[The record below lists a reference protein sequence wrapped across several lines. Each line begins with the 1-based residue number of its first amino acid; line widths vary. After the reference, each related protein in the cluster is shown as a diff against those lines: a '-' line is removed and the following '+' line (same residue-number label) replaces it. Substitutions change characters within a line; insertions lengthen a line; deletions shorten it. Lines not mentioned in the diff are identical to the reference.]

1 MSDKPLTLAAVT
13 GAHGV
18 SGEVR
23 LKLFGEGVDALKA
36 ITSFNEG
43 TLTQEIRSDN
53 KGGAV
58 ALCRGEDRT
67 AAEQLHRSSVSREA
81 LPSLDEDEFYFSDLL
96 DLAVVTDTGDR
107 SAASARW
114 RISAPPISLIEKP
127 DGKKFM
133 VPLTR
138 QAVPGWDERTL
149 TIMKGSGIGSRAM
162 SALATDLWRKLAAY
176 EVGPRDAAFTFS
188 QRLAR
193 ENRWSPL
200 MPRGC
205 SPNTKGSAISR
216 RLRASGHSL
225 RRCRPGVVSPSHL

>member
-36 ITSFNEG
+36 IAIFNEG
-43 TLTQEIRSDN
+43 TLTLRKIRSDN

-58 ALCRGEDRT
+58 ARFAEVKDRT
-67 AAEQLHRSSVSREA
+67 AAEKLRGTALSVSREA
-81 LPSLDEDEFYFSDLL
+81 LPTLDADEFYFSDLL
-96 DLAVVTDTGDR
+96 DLAVVTDTGDAVGR
-107 SAASARW
+107 VCAVENFGATD
-114 RISAPPISLIEKP
+114 IVEIEKP

-149 TIMKGSGIGSRAM
+149 TIAEGFWDR
-162 SALATDLWRKLAAY
+162 
-176 EVGPRDAAFTFS
+176 
-188 QRLAR
+188 
-193 ENRWSPL
+193 
-200 MPRGC
+200 
-205 SPNTKGSAISR
+205 
-216 RLRASGHSL
+216 
-225 RRCRPGVVSPSHL
+225 